1 MPLASSY
8 ALFSNIIPPRIH
20 VCFRG
25 KKNHAANKA
34 HSGRLWKTSNILAQL
49 VFQCL
54 DDSRINN
61 ILYCVLFNLLINFT
75 I

>member
-1 MPLASSY
+1 MNVSNSSNPLGGRGYS
-8 ALFSNIIPPRIH
+8 LKHIP
-20 VCFRG
+20 
-25 KKNHAANKA
+25 A
-34 HSGRLWKTSNILAQL
+34 GRLWKTSNILAQL